1 MSECLFDYPHA
12 AVWCPACWAEQQ
24 QGRVITEMRR
34 ANDLKQHELLL
45 RDQRGEENYWK
56 PKPPPVKYVPT
67 AVKQQGPPKE
77 TKRGGMNI
85 EPQ

>member
-1 MSECLFDYPHA
+1 
-12 AVWCPACWAEQQ
+12 
-24 QGRVITEMRR
+24 MRR
-34 ANDLKQHELLL
+34 ANDLKQQELLL